1 MRRATGLLTLT
12 VAVFA
17 AAPAAAETRTFAI
30 AKAVQRADCALQRV
44 QGAGTQTLTY
54 TAPVTGALT
63 FALHGGDASDWDLTV
78 FDRASGRRLA
88 GAGAWGADEVA
99 QVIASAGQ
107 QLDVQ
112 ACRVSGRTRA
122 LTLDVATAKLP
133 KPQTGGQPVRQ
144 SLIHIK
150 TRSAS
155 ERKLVGS
162 LGLDLGHDETRSGVS
177 AVIRDARELDV
188 LRKLGIT
195 FETKIADLA
204 VQDRKDRA
212 ADAVYAA
219 KMRQAGG
226 SALPTGRTTYRQLE
240 DYYAELKKLAQ
251 EHPAIVR
258 PVTLPKKSFQGRE
271 QTGVEISSNVYATD
285 DQKPVSFIMGMH
297 HAREWP
303 AAEVPLE
310 FAYYLVQGYGTDKVI
325 TDFLN
330 RTRVVIVPLINPDG
344 FLASRTSFSIADTL
358 DPTGVFKTV
367 EGVGLGGIL
376 AYRRKNC
383 RGASPSPAT
392 PCILQYGV
400 DPNRNY
406 GFNWG
411 GLGASTD
418 PTAQTYRGPSPW
430 SESETQSVHEYSQVR
445 DVTTL
450 LTIHNVAALVL
461 RPPGTSAEG
470 TAPDEPAL
478 KALGDAMGADTG
490 YTSQYGYQLYDTSG
504 TTEDWNYGAA
514 GTFGYTIEIGP
525 EGGDFHM
532 PYQVGVV
539 DEWTGTGNHK
549 GKGLRQALLRMVEAA
564 TDAKQFSTLAGRAA
578 PGRTLRIKRTFKTS
592 TSRVCTI
599 AQLLPISL
607 PDPIGG
613 ATDCIA
619 PTDPILIDD
628 KLEYTTKVPANGNF
642 SWLVTPSSAPFMHK
656 AGKDTEWTLT
666 CEDDAGTVYET
677 KQVKIWRGE
686 TQTFTLPCGGKLVPL
701 GGAPRSR
708 ITRKSL
714 RATRRGLQLAGTSV
728 DAARVEVAVGRR
740 VGSRCRFVRRN
751 GSFTQARR
759 CTSGVFMRA
768 SGKATWTLVIKRRL
782 PAGRYIV
789 WARGVDAAGK
799 HERRHNPVAFRIR

>member
-1 MRRATGLLTLT
+1 MGRATGLLTI
-12 VAVFA
+12 FA
-17 AAPAAAETRTFAI
+17 ALAVAGPASAFTVPR
-30 AKAVQRADCALQRV
+30 AVERADCALRQV
-44 QGAGTQTLTY
+44 SGAGVQTQSY
-54 TAPVTGALT
+54 TASADSALT
-63 FALHGGDASDWDLTV
+63 FTLRAASGDWDLAV
-78 FDRASGRRLA
+78 FDRASGRRL
-88 GAGAWGADEVA
+88 GGSGAWRADEVV
-99 QVIASAGQ
+99 QVFATAGQ
-107 QLDVQ
+107 RLALQ
-112 ACRVSGRTRA
+112 ACRVSGRARTA
-122 LTLDVATAKLP
+122 SLDVASAALP
-133 KPQTGGQPVRQ
+133 KAAGGGASLRQ
-144 SLIHIK
+144 SLIHIT
-150 TRSAS
+150 TRSAA

-162 LGLDLGHDETRSGVS
+162 LGLDLGHDETRTGVS

-188 LRKLGIT
+188 LRKLGIR
-195 FETKIADLA
+195 FETTVADLA
-204 VQDRKDRA
+204 ARDRADRA
-212 ADAVYAA
+212 ADRAYTA
-219 KMRQAGG
+219 KTRQAGG
-226 SALPTGRTTYRQLE
+226 SPLPTGRTQYRLLE

-258 PVTLPKKSFQGRE
+258 PVTLPKKTFQGRE
-271 QTGVEISSNVYATD
+271 QAGVEISSDVNAGD
-285 DQKPVSFIMGMH
+285 DQKPVSFIMGLH

-303 AAEVPLE
+303 AAETPME
-310 FAYYLVQGYGTDKVI
+310 FAHYLAEGYGSDRVI
-325 TDFLN
+325 TDLLN
-330 RTRVVIVPLINPDG
+330 RTRVVIVPIINPDG
-344 FLASRTSFSIADTL
+344 FVASRTSFSIADTL
-358 DPTGVFKTV
+358 DPTGLFATV

-383 RGASPSPAT
+383 HGLSPSPAT

-418 PTAQTYRGPSPW
+418 PTSQSYRGSAPW
-430 SESETQSVHEYSQVR
+430 SEFETQSVHEYSQVR

-450 LTIHNVAALVL
+450 LTVHNVAALVL
-461 RPPGTSAEG
+461 RPPGTSGEG

-514 GTFGYTIEIGP
+514 GTYGYTIEMGP
-525 EGGDFHM
+525 ENGDFHM

-539 DEWTGTGNHK
+539 DEWTGTGNRK
-549 GKGLRQALLRMVEAA
+549 GRGLRQAMLRMVEAA
-564 TDAKQFSTLAGRAA
+564 TDASQFSTLSGRAA
-578 PGRTLRIKRTFKTS
+578 PGRTLRLKRAFKTS
-592 TSRVCTI
+592 TSRVCTL
-599 AQLLPISL
+599 AQVLPISVAPL
-607 PDPIGG
+607 GEL
-613 ATDCIA
+613 TDCVA

-666 CEDDAGTVYET
+666 CEDDAGTVHET

-701 GGAPRSR
+701 RQAPRSR

-740 VGSRCRFVRRN
+740 D
-751 GSFTQARR
+751 GSFTKARR
-759 CTSGVFMRA
+759 CTSGVFLRA
-768 SGKATWTLVIKRRL
+768 SGKATWTLVVKRRL
-782 PAGRYIV
+782 PAGRYVV

-799 HERRHNPVAFRIR
+799 PEARHTPVGFRVR